1 MYCTSFCEACI
12 DRMSF
17 GNAEYTSSRKDRARG
32 NSHILSQN
40 KTRLVSFLCKGEN
53 HGTILEFMFFIILN
67 MYANEANA
75 PGTTITACIIVCLKF
90 HSEVSDQI
98 LLACDFTK

>member
-1 MYCTSFCEACI
+1 MKLVLIGCRLVTRNI
-12 DRMSF
+12 QV
-17 GNAEYTSSRKDRARG
+17 AERTEHVVTA
-32 NSHILSQN
+32 IFLSQN
-40 KTRLVSFLCKGEN
+40 KTRLVSFWCKGEH